1 MTRRANAASIGAAVF
16 LLGVLAGVVVSPG
29 SDPSPPAPEAVAA
42 DPKVD
47 TSPAARTDDDGG
59 GDPTSTVTEAAIEYA
74 TASQRWLYLTD
85 EQIDD
90 AVRSIAVSS
99 AGDRLSAET
108 VAELSVARDALAQS
122 TGPVWWFVRPLAV
135 RAEVVGDERAEVSV
149 WVVTVLS
156 AADVAVPQA
165 DWMTLDLEL
174 VRDGDRWLLESI
186 TDTPGPTPVSGVRDD
201 PWQPEPFDDALAGFE
216 RIGTDQ

>member
-1 MTRRANAASIGAAVF
+1 MTRRAIAASIGAAVF
-16 LLGVLAGVVVSPG
+16 LLGLLAGVVVSPG
-29 SDPSPPAPEAVAA
+29 GDPSPPAPEVVAA

-47 TSPAARTDDDGG
+47 SSPAARSDDGEG
-59 GDPTSTVTEAAIEYA
+59 SDPTSTLAEAAIEYA

-85 EQIDD
+85 EQIEA
-90 AVRSIAVSS
+90 AVRSIAVPS
-99 AGDRLSAET
+99 AGDRLSEET
-108 VAELSVARDALAQS
+108 VAELSVAREALARAA
-122 TGPVWWFVRPLAV
+122 GPVWWFVRPLAV
-135 RAEVVGDERAEVSV
+135 RTELIGDERAEVSV

-165 DWMTLDLEL
+165 DWVTLDLEL

-216 RIGTDQ
+216 RIGTDR